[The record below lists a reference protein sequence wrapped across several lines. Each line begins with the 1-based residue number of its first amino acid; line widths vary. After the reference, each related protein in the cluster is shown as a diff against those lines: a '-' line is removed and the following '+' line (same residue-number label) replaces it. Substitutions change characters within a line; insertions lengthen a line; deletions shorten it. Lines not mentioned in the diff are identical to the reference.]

1 VIGTFLFLG
10 YLITLVF
17 RIPLQLGLSSPIR
30 LLGAALVALSFALW
44 AWLFRYRRPTDALT
58 STYWT
63 FSKLFRRVELKQY
76 LGRRERLAVRGPYKL
91 VRHPMYLAVLV
102 SIVGWGLLL
111 DLAFL
116 LFAAVLALLWF
127 NFVVMPYEEKELL
140 ALFGRDYE
148 SYMKRV
154 HRLIPIPPS
163 SPCSGGRRNDAH

>member
-1 VIGTFLFLG
+1 MFLG
-10 YLITLVF
+10 YLITSLF
-17 RIPLQLGLSSPIR
+17 RIPLQLGLSLPIR

-44 AWLFRYRRPTDALT
+44 AWLFQYRRPTDVLT

-63 FSKLFRRVELKQY
+63 FSKMFSRAELKQH
-76 LGRRERLAVRGPYKL
+76 LGRRERLAARGPYKL
-91 VRHPMYLAVLV
+91 VRHPMYLAVLL

-116 LFAAVLALLWF
+116 FFAALLALLWF

-148 SYMKRV
+148 RYMKRV
-154 HRLIPIPPS
+154 HRLIPVPRS
-163 SPCSGGRRNDAH
+163 STSSVEHENDTY